1 VHHGVVLAGEP
12 PGELAAVSVHDD
24 RADRVG
30 GLRGRAP
37 PGELDG
43 QPHPPLVRRVAH
55 DDPPLHSVSNIFAGF
70 EWGRHP
76 DDSFLPAEESNDGE
90 PLAAVSVKSLP
101 RGDYNAACDIWF
113 NKTDPSNP
121 WLLDGNNGAEVMI
134 AAASG
139 GPTAFDRFRRVM
151 ATIAAAIDLL
161 VTAIKAAVIARAL

>member
-1 VHHGVVLAGEP
+1 
-12 PGELAAVSVHDD
+12 
-24 RADRVG
+24 
-30 GLRGRAP
+30 
-37 PGELDG
+37 
-43 QPHPPLVRRVAH
+43 
-55 DDPPLHSVSNIFAGF
+55 
-70 EWGRHP
+70 
-76 DDSFLPAEESNDGE
+76 
-90 PLAAVSVKSLP
+90 VSVKSLP